1 MGLGFA
7 QGRAGGKRYAKK
19 HEQHEKGPKKPGF
32 TGLCM
37 YVCKQC
43 SININ
48 KIVTRDARLS
58 LA

>member
-7 QGRAGGKRYAKK
+7 HEARGDMQHAKK

-32 TGLCM
+32 TGFCM